1 MTVTP
6 DSMHIKR
13 AAMASLATAITLL
26 LAKLGAWSASESA
39 SVLSSLLDSMM
50 DIAASLVNFFAVRY
64 ALMPADDDHPFGHTK
79 AEGLAALIQSAFIM
93 GSAAALMIHVV
104 DRLFD
109 PQPLQALE
117 ESIGIMLFSAALTA
131 VLVVYQRW
139 VARKTGSL
147 AIKADS
153 AHYYGDILTSIAV
166 VFALLA
172 AYWEHYWL
180 DPVVAILI
188 GGVLVHSVYEIVAEA
203 LKVLMDQAMS
213 DEDEK
218 RLAATIHSV
227 DGVYGFHDLK
237 TRQAGAVQFI
247 QMHLDLDGN
256 QSLSQAH
263 SIGDA
268 VEQRILQQFP
278 RAEVLIH
285 HDPVEDAV

>member
-1 MTVTP
+1 MAVAE
-6 DSMHIKR
+6 SVHIKR
-13 AAMASLATAITLL
+13 AATASLVVATTLL
-26 LAKLGAWSASESA
+26 VAKLGAWSLSDST
-39 SVLSSLLDSMM
+39 SVLSSLLDSLM
-50 DIAASLVNFFAVRY
+50 DIAASLINFFAVRY

-93 GSAAALMIHVV
+93 GSAVALLVHVV
-104 DRLFD
+104 DRLLN
-109 PQPLQALE
+109 PQPLNALG
-117 ESIGIMLFSAALTA
+117 ESIGVMLFSAALTA

-153 AHYYGDILTSIAV
+153 AHYYGDILTSVAV

-180 DPVVAILI
+180 DPVVALI
-188 GGVLVHSVYEIVAEA
+188 IAAVLVHSVYEIVTEA

-213 DEDEK
+213 DADQEVLEGLI
-218 RLAATIHSV
+218 RGV
-227 DGVYGFHDLK
+227 DGVHGFHDLK

-247 QMHLDLDGN
+247 QLHLDLDGR
-256 QSLSQAH
+256 QTLSKAH
-263 SIGDA
+263 GIGDQ
-268 VEQRILQQFP
+268 VEQAILQQFP

-285 HDPVEDAV
+285 HDPV